1 MVNAGL
7 VDASKVS
14 NRKVCIIDTGYN
26 FGHPDLQIINVSGTS
41 HDTPPWDQDGHGHG
55 THVAGTIAALGNNNV
70 GVVGIVP
77 NGMMSLHIARALKNN
92 GRGRLSSVIAAM
104 YSCRNVG
111 SNIISM
117 SLGGSTPSAAI
128 KKACDD
134 IYDEG
139 TLIIAAAGNAGN
151 GAYAYP
157 ASYDS
162 VMSVAAVDSNKQRAS
177 FSQYNDQVDISAPG
191 VGVRSTIPGP
201 SYASFSGTSS
211 KFLLRY
217 GILI

>member
-41 HDTPPWDQDGHGHG
+41 HDTPLWDQDGDGHG
-55 THVAGTIAALGNNNV
+55 THVAGTIAALGNNHV
-70 GVVGIVP
+70 GVVGIIP
-77 NGMMSLHIARALKNN
+77 NGMMSLHIARALDNN
-92 GRGRLSSVIAAM
+92 GSGRLSNIIAAM
-104 YSCRNVG
+104 YSCRNAG

-117 SLGGSTPSAAI
+117 SLGSPTFSPTM
-128 KKACDD
+128 KETCDD
-134 IYDEG
+134 IYDKG
-139 TLIIAAAGNAGN
+139 TLIIAAAGNDGN
-151 GAYAYP
+151 GVYTYP
-157 ASYDS
+157 ASYES
-162 VMSVAAVDSNKQRAS
+162 VMSVAAIDSRKQHAS

-201 SYASFSGTSS
+201 SYASLSGTSS
-211 KFLLRY
+211 KILLR
-217 GILI
+217 GDILI